1 MGAADAILF
10 ALLALADFC
19 LVFHLHRRRQ
29 RRRRSQRM
37 MRMLRIAIRRETASA
52 RRAGRKASALV
63 LQQTSKS
70 FLTA

>member
-1 MGAADAILF
+1 MGAADTMLF

-19 LVFHLHRRRQ
+19 LLVHLHRRRQ
-29 RRRRSQRM
+29 RRLRSQRM
-37 MRMLRIAIRRETASA
+37 MRILRIAIHREIASA

-63 LQQTSKS
+63 LQQTSQL